1 MIAGPVFY
9 TVTFIVLAASTS
21 DEGEVMTFFKER
33 MLRLRRGI
41 VERFKFKA
49 SASGGGIAAR
59 THAKEKTDAS
69 PQWDVPLTP
78 SSLPV
83 SPEMQRIY
91 DERGVY
97 ISNIGWA
104 AARSVVSEGPVHHL
118 LANHEAE
125 LTEHKRLL
133 GVDTLAVS
141 NGMKRLAGLFPLPE
155 AAPPEPPRER
165 YYPTVDD
172 LYGMRPGSRMNRA

>member
-1 MIAGPVFY
+1 
-9 TVTFIVLAASTS
+9 
-21 DEGEVMTFFKER
+21 MTFFKER

-41 VERFKFKA
+41 VERFKLKA
-49 SASGGGIAAR
+49 SADGGSIAAPA
-59 THAKEKTDAS
+59 HAKENTVAS

-97 ISNIGWA
+97 ISNIGWS
-104 AARSVVSEGPVHHL
+104 AARSVVGDGPVHHL

-133 GVDTLAVS
+133 GVDTLALA
-141 NGMKRLAGLFPLPE
+141 NGRKHLAGLFPLPE
-155 AAPPEPPRER
+155 AAPPEPPRVK
-165 YYPTVDD
+165 YYPTIDD
-172 LYGMRPGSRMNRA
+172 LYGMRPGSPVN